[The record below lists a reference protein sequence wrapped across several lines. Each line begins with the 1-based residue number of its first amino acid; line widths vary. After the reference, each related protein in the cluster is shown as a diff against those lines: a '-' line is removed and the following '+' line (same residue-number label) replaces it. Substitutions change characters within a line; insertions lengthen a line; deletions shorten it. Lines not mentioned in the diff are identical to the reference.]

1 MLVENV
7 YLFYKKMSWLRNT
20 ITSLY
25 KTVTTPASSTR
36 DALAEKVQSLRG
48 AAYLLYE
55 ISGKCS
61 SPPLPPPPQKKKK
74 KKLYKPKQNSFILE
88 QRPI

>member
-7 YLFYKKMSWLRNT
+7 YLCYKKMSWLRNT

-61 SPPLPPPPQKKKK
+61 YFAHFSSLPSPPKKIK
-74 KKLYKPKQNSFILE
+74 
-88 QRPI
+88 

>member
-7 YLFYKKMSWLRNT
+7 YLCYKEMSWLRNT

-25 KTVTTPASSTR
+25 KVVTTPVSSTR
-36 DALAEKVQSLRG
+36 DALAEKLQSVRG

-55 ISGKCS
+55 ISGNCSYFAHFS
-61 SPPLPPPPQKKKK
+61 SPPPPKKKINK
-74 KKLYKPKQNSFILE
+74 
-88 QRPI
+88 